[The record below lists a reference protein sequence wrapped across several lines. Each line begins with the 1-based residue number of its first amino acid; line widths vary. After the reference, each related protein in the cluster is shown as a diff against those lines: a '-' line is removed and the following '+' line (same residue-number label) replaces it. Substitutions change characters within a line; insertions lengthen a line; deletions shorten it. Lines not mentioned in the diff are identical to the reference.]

1 MTSTI
6 KQIFNKKNRD
16 LQKRILFTL
25 VALIVFKIGTAIT
38 VPGVKLNTSSSS
50 ILEIINAM
58 SGGAFQNASIF
69 ALSVTPYITA
79 QIVIQLLAMDI
90 VPYLSEL
97 NKQGGVG
104 RKKMNQ
110 IVRITGIILAFIQ
123 GYMYSFAYIKSGT
136 AVDYILYSLI
146 LTAGTALLM
155 WIGDQITSKGVGN
168 GMSLIIMAGIINV
181 LPSMFYNLWDRLIGE
196 NFIGIITF
204 VAFILIFIGIIV
216 GVIFIESAE
225 RRLPIQYANK
235 STSTNASQ
243 NYIPFK
249 LNSAGVIPVIF
260 ASAILAIPQ
269 ILSSFIKNGS
279 FSLFVSKYLV
289 YSSNTGLILY
299 ILLILLFTYF
309 YTFMQLKP
317 KELADNLN
325 KNGGYIPGV
334 RPGKETLTYI
344 SSVLKKITVVG
355 GFFLA
360 ILAAMP
366 IIFGKFSSL
375 SSIIS
380 ISGTGL
386 LIVVGVALETYK
398 QIESQLASRTYS
410 NGRRSS
416 RSRRRAWKI

>member
-16 LQKRILFTL
+16 LQKKILFTL
-25 VALIVFKIGTAIT
+25 FALIVFKIGTAIT
-38 VPGVKLNTSSSS
+38 VPGVSINTKSSS

-104 RKKMNQ
+104 RRKMNQ

-123 GYMYSFAYIKSGT
+123 GYMYSFAYIKSGSP
-136 AVDYILYSLI
+136 VDYILYSLI

-155 WIGDQITSKGVGN
+155 WIGDQITNKGVGN

-181 LPSMFYNLWDRLIGE
+181 LPSMFYNLWDKLIGE

-204 VAFILIFIGIIV
+204 VAFILVFIAIIV

-235 STSTNASQ
+235 STSTNENQ

-279 FSLFVSKYLV
+279 FNLFVTKYLT
-289 YSSNTGLILY
+289 YSSNTGLVLY

-317 KELADNLN
+317 KELSENLN

-334 RPGKETLTYI
+334 RPGKETLDYI
-344 SSVLKKITVVG
+344 TSVLKKITVVG
-355 GFFLA
+355 GLFLA
-360 ILAAMP
+360 LLAATP

-375 SSIIS
+375 SPIIS

-398 QIESQLASRTYS
+398 QIESLLANRTY
-410 NGRRSS
+410 NKRRSS
-416 RSRRRAWKI
+416 RSRRRV

>member
-6 KQIFNKKNRD
+6 KQLFSKKNRD

-25 VALIVFKIGTAIT
+25 FALIVFKVGTAIT
-38 VPGVKLNTSSSS
+38 VPGVKINTGSSS

-79 QIVIQLLAMDI
+79 QIIIQLLSMDI

-110 IVRITGIILAFIQ
+110 IVRITGIVLAFIQ
-123 GYMYSFAYIKSGT
+123 GYMYSFAYIKSGSP
-136 AVDYILYSLI
+136 VDYILYSLI
-146 LTAGTALLM
+146 LTAGTSLLM

-181 LPSMFYNLWDRLIGE
+181 LPSMFYNLWNTLVGKSFD
-196 NFIGIITF
+196 FMGIVTF
-204 VAFILIFIGIIV
+204 STFILIFVAIIV

-225 RRLPIQYANK
+225 RRIPIQYANK
-235 STSTNASQ
+235 STNTTSGQ

-260 ASAILAIPQ
+260 ASAVLSIPQ
-269 ILSSFIKNGS
+269 IISSFVKNGS
-279 FSLFVSKYLV
+279 FQLFVSKYLT
-289 YSSNTGLILY
+289 YSSYTGLILY
-299 ILLILLFTYF
+299 VLLILLFTYF

-317 KELADNLN
+317 KELSENLN

-334 RPGKETLTYI
+334 RPGKETLDYI
-344 SSVLKKITVVG
+344 TSVLKKITIVG
-355 GFFLA
+355 GLFLA
-360 ILAAMP
+360 LLAAMP
-366 IIFGKFSSL
+366 ILFGKFSSL

-398 QIESQLASRTYS
+398 QIESQLASRSY
-410 NGRRSS
+410 NQGRRSS
-416 RSRRRAWKI
+416 RSRRRAW

>member
-6 KQIFNKKNRD
+6 KQLFNKNNKD

-25 VALIVFKIGTAIT
+25 FALIIFKIGTSII
-38 VPGVKLNTSSSS
+38 VPGVKINTKSSSL
-50 ILEIINAM
+50 LEIINAM

-69 ALSVTPYITA
+69 ALGVTPYITA
-79 QIVIQLLAMDI
+79 QIIIQLLSMDI
-90 VPYLSEL
+90 IPYLSEL

-110 IVRITGIILAFIQ
+110 IVRIAGIILAFVQ
-123 GYMYSFAYIKSGT
+123 GYMYSFAYIKSGSP
-136 AVDYILYSLI
+136 VDYVLYSLI
-146 LTAGTALLM
+146 LTAGTAFLM

-168 GMSLIIMAGIINV
+168 GMSLIIMAGIISV
-181 LPSMFYNLWDRLIGE
+181 LPSMFYNLWVRLVGSSI
-196 NFIGIITF
+196 NFMGILTF
-204 VAFILIFIGIIV
+204 SAFILIFVAIII

-235 STSTNASQ
+235 STSTTTGQ

-260 ASAILAIPQ
+260 ASAILSIPQ
-269 ILSSFIKNGS
+269 IISGFVKNDSFQS
-279 FSLFVSKYLV
+279 FVANYLT
-289 YSSNTGLILY
+289 YSSYTGLILY
-299 ILLILLFTYF
+299 VLLILLFTYF

-317 KELADNLN
+317 KELSENLN

-334 RPGKETLTYI
+334 RPGKETLDYI
-344 SSVLKKITVVG
+344 TSVLKKITVVG
-355 GFFLA
+355 GLFLA
-360 ILAAMP
+360 LLAAMP
-366 IIFGKFSSL
+366 IIFGKFSNL

-398 QIESQLASRTYS
+398 QIESQLASSTY
-410 NGRRSS
+410 NKGRRSS
-416 RSRRRAWKI
+416 RSRRRA